1 MSVATASRAVSTPR
15 HQPTQE
21 QIRLAQLID
30 DKKHDHPEVQDIV
43 RKVLEVVPHSNT
55 EHVIFALIDCDYD
68 CEKAIARLMEE
79 GSDVA
84 SEWRTATNHKPTKKQ
99 QQQQQKSSNT
109 TKNGHGEFDENGQ
122 SRGEGEKRGGR
133 ATGQWSTTIDYS
145 RWIVISR

>member
-1 MSVATASRAVSTPR
+1 MSVATASGAVSTPR
-15 HQPTQE
+15 HQATQE

-99 QQQQQKSSNT
+99 QQQQQQQKSSNT

-122 SRGEGEKRGGR
+122 SRGSGEKGR
-133 ATGQWSTTIDYS
+133 KRAMVQ
-145 RWIVISR
+145 